1 MGIGI
6 AGAVKSFNI
15 LILRVLKIGS
25 ATEFE
30 QAYLPLSDSW
40 LTKEGTAA
48 SARMQIVQHLIYSLY
63 RASHCRKPVF
73 AVVPMEKSC

>member
-40 LTKEGTAA
+40 LTKEGTSA
-48 SARMQIVQHLIYSLY
+48 SARMQ
-63 RASHCRKPVF
+63 
-73 AVVPMEKSC
+73 VV